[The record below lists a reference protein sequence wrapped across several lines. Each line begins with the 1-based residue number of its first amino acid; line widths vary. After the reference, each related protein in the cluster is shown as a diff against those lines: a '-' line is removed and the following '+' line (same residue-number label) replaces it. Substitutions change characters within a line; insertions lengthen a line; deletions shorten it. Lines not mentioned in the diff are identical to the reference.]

1 VRIPTS
7 CTRLRAVGRNRL
19 TLNSSITIE
28 WQKAATSR
36 RGNSHNPFQRNFAR
50 VSGRC
55 DNQMPGQRAF
65 GHAACRFS
73 LMMAR
78 SLSRL
83 DFCMCPY
90 WIGRST
96 LSYWLCACAALLSCA
111 LFAADCELQIDELY
125 QTSWTLKDALPGN
138 IQSLA
143 QTADGYLWLG
153 TASGLFGFDGID
165 SSDFCPGKASRSR
178 ATRFIRCWRYPTAG
192 YGWVT
197 EGAAWAC

>member
-1 VRIPTS
+1 
-7 CTRLRAVGRNRL
+7 
-19 TLNSSITIE
+19 
-28 WQKAATSR
+28 
-36 RGNSHNPFQRNFAR
+36 
-50 VSGRC
+50 
-55 DNQMPGQRAF
+55 
-65 GHAACRFS
+65 
-73 LMMAR
+73 
-78 SLSRL
+78 
-83 DFCMCPY
+83 MCPY

-192 YGWVT
+192 YGWGATAGAEGLYRFDGTRWQSVQAEWNLGT
-197 EGAAWAC
+197 EAWGARPDDAGRQWIGRRKPAEESNSGAALARELK